1 RFGQVHAVEAQG
13 RDGGERLEPW
23 GAAGRFAA
31 DAQAS
36 DPEVRAVVMEAAR
49 ARIVVAWRSVQG
61 TQVVARRYSGT
72 DVPDGAP
79 PLTLLV
85 PGAPEA
91 HRAWEVAP
99 GGLRPL
105 TQRRVTGGVAVTLDS
120 FLTHALVLVSGDPAA
135 TGHVQERLGE
145 LARVELAS
153 ARALAGIAL
162 ADSAD
167 LLGRLPPQAFSGP
180 PPGAAAAMLSAA
192 NGLAADGEA
201 LAAAEPGEAV
211 ARLRRAAAIAGQFE
225 RRIWENGVRA
235 DGSMVASPLAVADST
250 LAEQWRFVTARTAAG
265 PGGELLAGGGME
277 GIEDLS
283 GNGWRHFA
291 LPQAELRT
299 AVEIVRQ
306 APASGSGALRLVA
319 SPPDPTAP
327 PVVVETP
334 PVWVTTPPLAVPAG
348 TLVEITAR
356 VRVPEP
362 IAGSVDGLLV
372 FDSFGGPALA
382 ERVART
388 SEWRRLV
395 LHRIATGDGEPLV
408 VTFALTGLGTAEID
422 EVSIRPLE
430 PGAAGKTAATA
441 VSTTDQVRAFP
452 GPADLL
458 GPRTP
463 AAPPQATPSGPAWP
477 GANLGWPKLLP
488 FGQPST
494 APPPGP
500 GGGTID
506 PFKRARAQQ
515 PQADPAAP

>member
-1 RFGQVHAVEAQG
+1 
-13 RDGGERLEPW
+13 
-23 GAAGRFAA
+23 
-31 DAQAS
+31 
-36 DPEVRAVVMEAAR
+36 MEAAR

-61 TQVVARRYSGT
+61 AQIVARRYAGD

-85 PGAPEA
+85 PGVPEA

-105 TQRRVTGGVAVTLDS
+105 NQRRVTGGVAVTLDS

-135 TGHVQERLGE
+135 TGHVQERLNE
-145 LARVELAS
+145 LAPVELVS
-153 ARALAGIAL
+153 RARAGLAL
-162 ADSAD
+162 ADAAD

-180 PPGAAAAMLSAA
+180 PPVAAAPMLAA
-192 NGLAADGEA
+192 ADRLAADGEA

-211 ARLRRAAAIAGQFE
+211 GKLRRAAAIAGQFE

-265 PGGELLAGGGME
+265 PGAELLRGGGME

-291 LPQAELRT
+291 LPQAELKT

-306 APASGSGALRLVA
+306 SPASGSGALRLVA
-319 SPPDPTAP
+319 AAPDPNAP

-334 PVWVTTPPLAVPAG
+334 PVWVTTPPLTVPAG
-348 TLVEITAR
+348 TLVEIAAR
-356 VRVPEP
+356 VRVPET

-388 SEWRRLV
+388 PDWRRLV

-408 VTFALTGLGTAEID
+408 VTFALTGLGTAEVD
-422 EVSIRPLE
+422 EVSIRPLD
-430 PGAAGKTAATA
+430 PGAAGRTPITA
-441 VSTTDQVRAFP
+441 VSAPEQGRAFP

-458 GPRTP
+458 SPRMTAP
-463 AAPPQATPSGPAWP
+463 PPKVAAPSAPAWP